1 MRKVWLG
8 IVGAVVCLGLGLA
21 VVGCDSSKGAGKDK
35 MQGDKMATDK
45 MGGDNMQGD
54 KMSSDKMGAGKMGS
68 DKMSGDKMGTE
79 MMGGGK
85 MSGEAKDKK

>member
-21 VVGCDSSKGAGKDK
+21 VVGCDSSKGVGKDK
-35 MQGDKMATDK
+35 MQGDKMGADKMAGDK
-45 MGGDNMQGD
+45 MGGE
-54 KMSSDKMGAGKMGS
+54 
-68 DKMSGDKMGTE
+68 KMGTD
-79 MMGGGK
+79 K

>member
-35 MQGDKMATDK
+35 
-45 MGGDNMQGD
+45 MQGD